1 MENTLIFCVRVL
13 PLISGLMLLV
23 SEFLNTVRIVFKDTE
38 INTAV
43 AGDKKITFHKSALKR
58 K

>member
-23 SEFLNTVRIVFKDTE
+23 SELLNTVRIVFKETE

-43 AGDKKITFHKSALKR
+43 AGDKKNYIS
-58 K
+58 

>member
-1 MENTLIFCVRVL
+1 MRVL

-43 AGDKKITFHKSALKR
+43 ARDKKNYIS
-58 K
+58 